1 MSLLAADSQR
11 TISTARPIMQT
22 LDEWHK
28 SFSTQ
33 LEIGRDSENNA
44 GLPNGSASLHIAFHA
59 VRILVFR
66 ALLRPFNQSNPEL
79 TPGGQN
85 SDEWLAARTQIRRS
99 AIAEVTSI
107 LNLISSFRQE
117 HYQAFWA
124 PCTSYIHCL
133 GRLLLT
139 SIGSKTCFA
148 LVTNLLLLL
157 SVTSNRDT
165 ARSDMS
171 NPNDPQQPSPGE
183 TTNDEYTECRKVLD
197 RARAIFRLHAKTLDM
212 IRFALLR
219 IDAVFWIG
227 WERVLGYK

>member
-1 MSLLAADSQR
+1 
-11 TISTARPIMQT
+11 MQT

-28 SFSTQ
+28 SFPSQ
-33 LEIGRDSENNA
+33 LEIGRDGENNVD
-44 GLPNGSASLHIAFHA
+44 LPNSSASLHIAFHA

-66 ALLRPFNQSNPEL
+66 ALLRPFNKQNPEL
-79 TPGGQN
+79 TPNGQN
-85 SDEWLAARTQIRRS
+85 SEEWHARTQIRRS
-99 AIAEVTSI
+99 ALAEVTSI

-124 PCTSYIHCL
+124 PCTSYTHWL

-139 SIGSKTCFA
+139 DLGSKTCFA

-157 SVTSNRDT
+157 SVTSNRGT
-165 ARSDMS
+165 GRLEAS
-171 NPNDPQQPSPGE
+171 NPKDPQQPSPE
-183 TTNDEYTECRKVLD
+183 EAAVNEYTECRQVLD
-197 RARAIFRLHAKTLDM
+197 RARSMFRLHAKTLDM

-219 IDAVFWIG
+219 IDAIFWIG